1 MFRDFEERVDFRLS
15 FSEGSRRKDKDKRE
29 KEIRFFLEVSEF
41 RMSELEEESNV
52 NNNVVIGESVEKV
65 KEEEDVGSLVDS
77 INVGENI
84 GGGVEELEK

>member
-1 MFRDFEERVDFRLS
+1 
-15 FSEGSRRKDKDKRE
+15 
-29 KEIRFFLEVSEF
+29 
-41 RMSELEEESNV
+41 MSELEEESNV
-52 NNNVVIGESVEKV
+52 NNNVVISESIEKV

>member
-1 MFRDFEERVDFRLS
+1 
-15 FSEGSRRKDKDKRE
+15 
-29 KEIRFFLEVSEF
+29 
-41 RMSELEEESNV
+41 MSELEEESNV

-77 INVGENI
+77 INVRENI

>member
-1 MFRDFEERVDFRLS
+1 MFRDFEERVDFWLS

-52 NNNVVIGESVEKV
+52 NNNVVISESIEKV
-65 KEEEDVGSLVDS
+65 KEEDVGLLVDS
-77 INVGENI
+77 INVRENI
-84 GGGVEELEK
+84 GGGIEELEK